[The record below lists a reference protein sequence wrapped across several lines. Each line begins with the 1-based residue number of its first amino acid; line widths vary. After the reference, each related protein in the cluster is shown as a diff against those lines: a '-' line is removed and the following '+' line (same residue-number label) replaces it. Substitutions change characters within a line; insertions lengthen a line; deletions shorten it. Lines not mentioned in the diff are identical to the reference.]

1 MTGEALPAGTAWDA
15 MASRAHVVTTVP
27 MADGRELVY
36 YDDDAGRPSRTP
48 DGRRLVRVESNPEIR
63 YDAVLDEWVVIAAH
77 RQERTHLPPTDQC
90 PLCPSGPGRMTE
102 IPSSDYDVVV
112 FENRFPSL
120 SSHAVHE
127 PHGGVA
133 ARRPGIGR
141 CEVICFSSDHDTSFS
156 RLSPT
161 RLGTIGAALAERT
174 LALSAMPGVEY
185 VFCFENRGEETGVTL
200 HHPHGQIYAYPFVPP
215 RVQRA
220 LDSAA
225 RHKARMGQCLF
236 CAILAD
242 ELDHRQRVIAET
254 GNFVA
259 FVPSAPRWPFEVHV
273 YALPHVPDLPALTDA
288 QRQELFVLEAEVLR
302 RFDRLFGVPM
312 PYITGLV
319 QAPVASGREL
329 SHLRLEI
336 FSARRAPG
344 KLKYLA
350 GSESAAGVFVNDVVP
365 EDAAAMLREA
375 ATPPMA
381 AADPAEPAARA
392 VQADHGETED
402 AT

>member
-1 MTGEALPAGTAWDA
+1 MTAEAAATEATGPSGDPAEQPGRTATA
-15 MASRAHVVTTVP
+15 

-36 YDDDAGRPSRTP
+36 FDDAAGAARRTP
-48 DGRRLVRVESNPEIR
+48 DLRTIEPVQNNPQIR

-90 PLCPSGPGRMTE
+90 PLCPSQPGRLTE
-102 IPSSDYDVVV
+102 IPADDYDVVV

-120 SSHAVHE
+120 SMSAD
-127 PHGGVA
+127 
-133 ARRPGIGR
+133 RPGREGLSAQRPGVGR
-141 CEVICFSSDHDTSFS
+141 CEVICFSSDHDASFA

-161 RLGTIGAALAERT
+161 RLRTIGGALADRTAALSR
-174 LALSAMPGVEY
+174 LPGVEY

-220 LDSAA
+220 LASAQ
-225 RHKARMGQCLF
+225 RHRERTGACLF
-236 CAILAD
+236 CAILAE
-242 ELDHRQRVIAET
+242 ELAAQHRIVAET
-254 GNFVA
+254 PHFVA

-273 YALPHVPDLPALTDA
+273 YARQHVPDLVALPAL
-288 QRQELFVLEAEVLR
+288 QRQELLMLEADVLR
-302 RFDRLFGVPM
+302 RFDDLFDLQM
-312 PYITGLV
+312 PYITGVV
-319 QAPVASGREL
+319 QAPVSFGRDL

-336 FSARRAPG
+336 FSGRRAPG

-365 EDAAAMLREA
+365 EEA
-375 ATPPMA
+375 ATMLRRVAGGP
-381 AADPAEPAARA
+381 ARA
-392 VQADHGETED
+392 GHGDGDKEIS
-402 AT
+402 